1 MKVPTGKG
9 QKQQSQ
15 EKEDHTAG
23 VKTMCK
29 ENHSS
34 GSTQP
39 ATHQSTDPPLQ
50 MTCRRQGP
58 RWAPGGTAGH
68 SSLEPTLKGHK
79 DETTEQV
86 HMPVSDCVPAE
97 RSEEE
102 AQGARKVRNG
112 GFYFIREDFPE
123 EVTTEQQTGGG
134 GGVVNL
140 NVLLGEGGGYRQ
152 KQCSSKKRFCHSS
165 SSHQP

>member
-39 ATHQSTDPPLQ
+39 ATHQSTDPIHRSSDADTSYVSGAVL
-50 MTCRRQGP
+50 
-58 RWAPGGTAGH
+58 GTGRTMGTQQSRFH
-68 SSLEPTLKGHK
+68 PE
-79 DETTEQV
+79 
-86 HMPVSDCVPAE
+86 
-97 RSEEE
+97 
-102 AQGARKVRNG
+102 GARG
-112 GFYFIREDFPE
+112 
-123 EVTTEQQTGGG
+123 
-134 GGVVNL
+134 
-140 NVLLGEGGGYRQ
+140 
-152 KQCSSKKRFCHSS
+152 
-165 SSHQP
+165 

>member
-39 ATHQSTDPPLQ
+39 ATHQSTDPPMQ
-50 MTCRRQGP
+50 IPPTCQGLC
-58 RWAPGGTAGH
+58 WVLGGPWEH
-68 SSLEPTLKGHK
+68 SSLDSTLKGHE
-79 DETTEQV
+79 DETV
-86 HMPVSDCVPAE
+86 
-97 RSEEE
+97 
-102 AQGARKVRNG
+102 
-112 GFYFIREDFPE
+112 
-123 EVTTEQQTGGG
+123 
-134 GGVVNL
+134 
-140 NVLLGEGGGYRQ
+140 
-152 KQCSSKKRFCHSS
+152 KQ
-165 SSHQP
+165 SHISV